1 MIMIQEVAAI
11 APKSPPFRVR
21 STDDGIHLDGS
32 ILWFDAQQ
40 NGELTFLSSALVAKS
55 RPGPQ
60 VIATEET
67 VRILEARRKKPKAL
81 VCQYNRPF
89 SIGRLKMELLPSGSV
104 LGGALLHLETENK
117 RILYAPALQSQKI
130 ATVRQMQLKKAHT
143 LIIGTTHPDPTATL
157 PNRKKE
163 RERLLQSVKQYIA
176 AGQCPLIYCEPTTTA
191 QELTK
196 FFNDNQISVAVHP
209 KIFRIHKVYESYGS
223 KLGSYTL
230 YSEKWSKRKVA
241 LFPLP
246 EAAGAPRRFAA
257 DPPTLYVEDIMIE
270 DPSHVDPELK
280 DRIFHIS
287 TTCDGKE
294 LKEIIAA
301 VAPKE
306 IYVFGPYAKR
316 YEDELRSSFPKIKAL
331 FANSQPTLF

>member
-1 MIMIQEVAAI
+1 MLQDVAVI

-104 LGGALLHLETENK
+104 LGGALLYLETENK

-130 ATVRQMQLKKAHT
+130 ATVRQLQLKKAHT
-143 LIIGTTHPDPTATL
+143 LIIGTVHPDPTLTL
-157 PNRKKE
+157 PNRRKE
-163 RERLLQSVKQYIA
+163 KERLLQAVKHYIDL
-176 AGQCPLIYCEPTTTA
+176 GLFPQIYCEPTTTA

-209 KIFRIHKVYESYGS
+209 KIFRIHKVYESSGS
-223 KLGSYTL
+223 KLGSYSL

-246 EAAGAPRRFAA
+246 ETPSARRFTT
-257 DPPTLYVEDIMIE
+257 DLPTFYVEDILME
-270 DPSHVDPELK
+270 DPNLLEPEMK
-280 DRIFHIS
+280 SRTFHIS

-316 YEDELRSSFPKIKAL
+316 YEDELRSTFPKIKAL